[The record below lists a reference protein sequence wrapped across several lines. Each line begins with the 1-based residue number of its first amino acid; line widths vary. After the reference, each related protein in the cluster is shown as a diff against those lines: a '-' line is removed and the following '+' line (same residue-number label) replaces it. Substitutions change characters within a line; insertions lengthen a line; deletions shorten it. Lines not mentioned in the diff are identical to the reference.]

1 MADNIGRGSGG
12 DHRNMPGWVLEGD
25 ELRGTRKKPRKE
37 RLERSRELLAWH
49 QEAKNTEMMA
59 DCQARND
66 HAGDPCGHR
75 PGLAL
80 DDATVDP
87 VAHFEQNYTAADTKG
102 SRESD
107 ERRAGHDGGP
117 HR

>member
-1 MADNIGRGSGG
+1 MAVRQGETTATGQAGCGNETNS
-12 DHRNMPGWVLEGD
+12 
-25 ELRGTRKKPRKE
+25 ELHGKKPRKE
-37 RLERSRELLAWH
+37 GLGRSRELLAWH

-87 VAHFEQNYTAADTKG
+87 VVHFEQNYTTADTKG

-107 ERRAGHDGGP
+107 EHRAGHDGGP